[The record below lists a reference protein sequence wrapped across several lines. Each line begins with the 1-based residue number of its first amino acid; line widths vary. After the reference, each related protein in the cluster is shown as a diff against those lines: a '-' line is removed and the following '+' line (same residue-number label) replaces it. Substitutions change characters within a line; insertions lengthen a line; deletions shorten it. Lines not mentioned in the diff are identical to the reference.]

1 MSQQDSSSDSESD
14 ESISSSSPRLRLADI
29 LNLSIKGRDCRYI
42 SHLEA
47 IPVNHG
53 GTLPIVFKACV
64 DYNNTEW
71 QVFTSNYWG
80 PACNIC
86 FKLPCPGNNWIAKI
100 AVGSDS
106 RSELSKLVKAS
117 APKGVKYEYH
127 RYGKVNYG
135 DRVTESLIF
144 KSYLEDE
151 ERERVPEGPEMIPT
165 LQKRLG
171 FDACETLSE

>member
-1 MSQQDSSSDSESD
+1 MSQQDSSSNPEPD
-14 ESISSSSPRLRLADI
+14 ESISSSIPRVQLADI
-29 LNLSIKGRDCRYI
+29 LNLNIKGRDCRYI

-53 GTLPIVFKACV
+53 GTLQIVFKAGV

-80 PACNIC
+80 PDCDIC

-106 RSELSKLVKAS
+106 RSELLKLVKAS
-117 APKGVKYEYH
+117 APKGFKYKYH
-127 RYGKVNYG
+127 RYGKVHYG
-135 DRVTESLIF
+135 DKVTESFIF
-144 KSYLEDE
+144 ESYLEDE
-151 ERERVPEGPEMIPT
+151 DKERVPEGPEMIPT
-165 LQKRLG
+165 LRERLG
-171 FDACETLSE
+171 FQACETSSE